1 MSRYLKRQRALN
13 KNVMYDKL
21 LEKRGVKQVVQY
33 RSPTASF
40 VTDEELEE
48 IEAYDYYWKF
58 GDTFQ
63 KLASDF
69 YGDPKVWY
77 VIAGFNR
84 KPTES
89 HVSLGERIRIPVS
102 LADALQVVE

>member
-1 MSRYLKRQRALN
+1 MIIIGSSETRS
-13 KNVMYDKL
+13 KNLHLISM
-21 LEKRGVKQVVQY
+21 ETQ
-33 RSPTASF
+33 
-40 VTDEELEE
+40 
-48 IEAYDYYWKF
+48 
-58 GDTFQ
+58 
-63 KLASDF
+63 
-69 YGDPKVWY
+69 KVWY